1 MFSYIVL
8 SSILALVG
16 GMFYFAILKKYL
28 QVLHAK
34 YALMSI
40 IALSLL
46 IPFTVP
52 NIPTFADSLEAQY
65 LFDYYKYDKW
75 NVVDIKDPKLLDCY
89 NKANSSGEVC
99 NCEMVQ
105 KTEILAYKPHG
116 AYNII
121 YWSRQPVIYAFLL
134 IFALML
140 LDLGLKLAFLVYL
153 ALASKKE
160 KHSLVGTNFYI
171 LYTTARQNLP
181 ISSFTLFRH
190 YIICPPL
197 FEQFTAEEQEAI
209 LLHEIAH
216 LQQHDTWQQVGLN
229 IARIFW
235 WMMPMYYFFKKELKH
250 LNEFVA
256 DEFAVE
262 KMGNTK
268 KYATILLKAKEC
280 QLNLKQASYTLTLTK
295 TKSLLK
301 DRILRLVHSPKNGEH
316 IAQRKS
322 KHLLV
327 SLGAVVGLLW
337 ATSMIAA
344 PVLQDQVV
352 AFKQYEILKK
362 ESALTGKNTFCKD
375 CLMQKLQKK
384 N

>member
-16 GMFYFAILKKYL
+16 GVFYFAILKKYL
-28 QVLHAK
+28 QVLYAK
-34 YALMSI
+34 YALMAI
-40 IALSLL
+40 ITLSLI
-46 IPFTVP
+46 IPFSVP
-52 NIPTFADSLEAQY
+52 NLPTFADSLESQY

-89 NKANSSGEVC
+89 NQASTSGEVC
-99 NCEMVQ
+99 NCELVQ

-121 YWSRQPVIYAFLL
+121 YWSRQPVIYTFLL
-134 IFALML
+134 LLGLML
-140 LDLGLKLAFLVYL
+140 LDLGLKLLFLVYL
-153 ALASKKE
+153 ALSSRKE
-160 KHSLVGTNFYI
+160 KHNLANTSFYI
-171 LYTTARQNLP
+171 LYTTTKQNLP

-209 LLHEIAH
+209 LLHEVAH
-216 LQQHDTWQQVGLN
+216 LQQHDTWQQIGLN
-229 IARIFW
+229 IAKLFW
-235 WMMPMYYFFKKELKH
+235 WMMPMYYFFRRELKQ

-268 KYATILLKAKEC
+268 KYASILLKAKEC
-280 QLNLKQASYTLTLTK
+280 QLNLQQASYTLTLTK

-301 DRILRLVHSPKNGEH
+301 DRILRLVHRPQNA
-316 IAQRKS
+316 AQSTVKQS
-322 KHLLV
+322 KHLFF
-327 SLGAVVGLLW
+327 SLATAVGLLW
-337 ATSMIAA
+337 TTSIIAA

-352 AFKQYEILKK
+352 AFKQYEVLKK
-362 ESALTGKNTFCKD
+362 ESNKTGKNTFCKD
-375 CLMQKLQKK
+375 CLIQKLTKK